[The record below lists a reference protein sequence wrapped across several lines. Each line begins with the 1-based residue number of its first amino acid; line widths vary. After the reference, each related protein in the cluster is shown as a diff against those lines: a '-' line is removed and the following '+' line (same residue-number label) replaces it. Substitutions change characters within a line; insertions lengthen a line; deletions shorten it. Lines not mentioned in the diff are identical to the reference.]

1 MARHSRLETLNR
13 MKQVGL
19 VPVYYQADAEVA
31 VRIAAA
37 CFAGGATVQEFT
49 NRGDRAAEVFGRI
62 AAYRDAELPELVLGV
77 GSVVDAPTAALYIA
91 AGADFVVGPVLDEDA
106 ARLCNA
112 RKIPYCPGCGSAS
125 EVHRAH
131 ILGVEICK
139 VFPGGCVGGPSFV
152 KSVKGPM
159 PWTDIMPTGGVS
171 PTEESLT
178 EWLAAG
184 AACIGMG
191 SKLVTQEL
199 VRQKNFEQLTKNVR
213 ETLDR
218 VVRIRA
224 SLKK

>member
-1 MARHSRLETLNR
+1 MARYSRLETLNR

-19 VPVYYQADAEVA
+19 IPVYYQSDAQVA
-31 VRIAAA
+31 IQIAAA
-37 CFAGGATVQEFT
+37 CCAGGATVLEFT
-49 NRGDRAAEVFGRI
+49 NRGDRAVDVFRQI
-62 AAYRDAELPELVLGV
+62 AVYRDEQSPEMILGV
-77 GSVVDAPTAALYIA
+77 GSIVDAPSAALYIS
-91 AGADFVVGPVLDEDA
+91 AGADFVVGPVLDEDV

-112 RKIPYCPGCGSAS
+112 RKIPYCPGCGSVS

-131 ILGVEICK
+131 LLGVEICK

-159 PWTDIMPTGGVS
+159 PWSEIMPTGGVS

-199 VRQKNFEQLTKNVR
+199 VQQMNFEQLTRNVR

-218 VVRIRA
+218 VARIRS

>member
-19 VPVYYQADAEVA
+19 VPVYYQADAETA
-31 VRIAAA
+31 VQIAAA
-37 CFAGGATVQEFT
+37 CRDGGATVLEFT
-49 NRGDRAAEVFGRI
+49 NRGDRAVDVFRQI
-62 AAYRDAELPELVLGV
+62 AVYRDAQAPELVLGV
-77 GSVVDAPTAALYIA
+77 GSIVDAPTAAMYIA
-91 AGADFVVGPVLDEDA
+91 AGADFVVGPVLDEDV
-106 ARLCNA
+106 ARICNA
-112 RKIPYCPGCGSAS
+112 RKVPYCPGCGSAT
-125 EVHRAH
+125 EIHRAH
-131 ILGVEICK
+131 LLGVEICK
-139 VFPGGCVGGPSFV
+139 VFPGGCVGGASFV

-159 PWTDIMPTGGVS
+159 PWTEIMPTGGVA

-184 AACIGMG
+184 AACVGMG
-191 SKLVTQEL
+191 SKLITKEL
-199 VRQKNFEQLTKNVR
+199 VQQKNFAQLTKNVK